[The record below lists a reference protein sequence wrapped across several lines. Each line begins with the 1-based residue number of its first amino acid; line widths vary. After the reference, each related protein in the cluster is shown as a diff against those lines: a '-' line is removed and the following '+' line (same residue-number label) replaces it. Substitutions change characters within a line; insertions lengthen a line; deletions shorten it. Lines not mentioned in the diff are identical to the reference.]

1 MSGLACPDFSAFVFH
16 GKRLDSDRRASG
28 GEYRRIFSEAGAFN
42 ELQAPKV
49 MEMAA
54 KGYSYRRIARELGLG
69 KDTVM
74 DIVKRAREGVT

>member
-1 MSGLACPDFSAFVFH
+1 
-16 GKRLDSDRRASG
+16 
-28 GEYRRIFSEAGAFN
+28 
-42 ELQAPKV
+42 
-49 MEMAA
+49 MAA